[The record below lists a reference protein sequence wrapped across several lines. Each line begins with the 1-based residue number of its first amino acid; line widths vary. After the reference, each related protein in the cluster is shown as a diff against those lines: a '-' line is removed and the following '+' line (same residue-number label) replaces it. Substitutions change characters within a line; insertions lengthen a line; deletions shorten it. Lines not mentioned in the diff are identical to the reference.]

1 MRRHHEELAATPS
14 IVPALSLLI
23 PFAGALWAR
32 IKTAQKK
39 DPNRTSQHAEVRRL
53 PASSPKR
60 IAMAR

>member
-1 MRRHHEELAATPS
+1 MRQHHEEFSVAPS

-39 DPNRTSQHAEVRRL
+39 N
-53 PASSPKR
+53 PKPEDR
-60 IAMAR
+60 STRGGDL

>member
-1 MRRHHEELAATPS
+1 MRRHHEELAAAPS

-39 DPNRTSQHAEVRRL
+39 DSNRTSQHPEVICERT
-53 PASSPKR
+53 P
-60 IAMAR
+60 